1 MLTRRMLVTALTCAA
16 ISGYNAEVSAQV
28 YPSRPIAIIVPFP
41 AGGPTDTIAR
51 IVSEVMSASLAQSV
65 IVENVTG
72 AAGTIGAG
80 RVARAT
86 PDGYTLCVG
95 FLGTHVLN

>member
-1 MLTRRMLVTALTCAA
+1 
-16 ISGYNAEVSAQV
+16 
-28 YPSRPIAIIVPFP
+28 
-41 AGGPTDTIAR
+41 
-51 IVSEVMSASLAQSV
+51 MSASLAQSV

-80 RVARAT
+80 RVARAA

-95 FLGTHVLN
+95 FLGTHVLNGAIYSLDYDIVKDFEPIALLASNPQLIVAKEGRTGARFERT